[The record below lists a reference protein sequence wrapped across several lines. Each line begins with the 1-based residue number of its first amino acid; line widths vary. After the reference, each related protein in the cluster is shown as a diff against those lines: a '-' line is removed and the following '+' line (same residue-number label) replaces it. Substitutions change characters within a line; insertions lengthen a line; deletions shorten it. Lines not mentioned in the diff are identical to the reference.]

1 LKPTDIAFVVND
13 LLVEH
18 FPTIVDPNF
27 TAHMED
33 ELDAVAEGKKE
44 YVPVLREFWTPF
56 KENLE
61 KKKIEIAKRITEKP
75 SDQICDK
82 CGKPMIEKMG
92 RFGSFL
98 ACTGFPECKTTK
110 PLPGAEGPQ
119 TTDEKCPTCGAD
131 MVVKRGRFGPF
142 ISCSRYPDCKTIK
155 KIEKSTGVA
164 CPECGKGDLVER
176 RTKTRRTFYSCNRYP
191 DCKFALWSKP
201 TGEKCPKDAKL
212 LVLTKD
218 GIRCSNKECDYAAPA
233 PVHPAEGGAT
243 TEKPLD

>member
-1 LKPTDIAFVVND
+1 
-13 LLVEH
+13 LVEH

-27 TAHMED
+27 TAHMEE
-33 ELDAVAEGKKE
+33 ELDAVAEGTKE
-44 YVPVLREFWTPF
+44 YVPVLKEFWGPF

-61 KKKIEIAKRITEKP
+61 KKKLEIAKRVTEKP

-98 ACTGFPECKTTK
+98 ACSGFPECKNTK

-119 TTDEKCPTCGAD
+119 TTDEKCPTCGAP

-155 KIEKSTGVA
+155 KIEKSTGVT
-164 CPECGKGDLVER
+164 CPECGTGMLVER

-201 TGEKCPKDAKL
+201 TGEKCPKDGKL

-233 PVHPAEGGAT
+233 PAT
-243 TEKPLD
+243 TEKPLE